1 MSRAVLRIVVTATL
15 AAVVGWGVVSGT
27 LDHGGGDRYRELTTT
42 LRCPVCQGE
51 SVADSPSENA
61 QEMGT
66 LIRQQIEAGWTDPQ
80 IRQFFIDRYGRWIL
94 LDPPR
99 RGTTLVVWTVPLLA
113 VTGGVIAVA
122 SRLER
127 TPRRARLMAGAAML
141 GLASVVAV
149 VVAGARQPVP
159 RDPEPLAAPSGAA
172 ADLQGVT
179 NQSME
184 EVVAA
189 NPEVIGMRL
198 ALLERYLDEGDL
210 DAAYRHSSVAI
221 NLPATDQEYQRA
233 LRLHGWVTALKGAPV
248 SGAEYLQ
255 AALALSPTDRDALWF
270 LANVQHS
277 GLNDHAAARRTLE
290 QLLTTE
296 MTDAERARVQSL
308 LAEVEQA
315 E

>member
-1 MSRAVLRIVVTATL
+1 VSRAVLRIVVTATL
-15 AAVVGWGVVSGT
+15 AAVVGWGVVSGA
-27 LDHGGGDRYRELTTT
+27 LEHGEGDRYRELTTT

-127 TPRRARLMAGAAML
+127 TPRRARLMAGAGIL

-172 ADLQGVT
+172 TDLQGVT

-198 ALLERYLDEGDL
+198 ALLERYLDEGNL

-233 LRLHGWVTALKGAPV
+233 LRLHGWVTALKGAPA

-277 GLNDHAAARRTLE
+277 GLNDHAAAQRTLE
-290 QLLTTE
+290 QLLTTV

>member
-1 MSRAVLRIVVTATL
+1 VLRIVVTATL
-15 AAVVGWGVVSGT
+15 AAVVGWGMVSGA
-27 LDHGGGDRYRELTTT
+27 LDRGDGDRYRELTTT

-61 QEMGT
+61 QEMGA
-66 LIRQQIEAGWTDPQ
+66 LIRQQIEAGWTDGQ

-99 RGTTLVVWTVPLLA
+99 RGATLVVWTVPLLA
-113 VTGGVIAVA
+113 VTGGVIAIA
-122 SRLER
+122 SRLQR
-127 TPRRARLMAGAAML
+127 TPRRTRLMAGAGAL
-141 GLASVVAV
+141 GLASVAAL

-172 ADLQGVT
+172 VDLQGVT

-198 ALLERYLDEGDL
+198 ALLERYLDDGNL

-233 LRLHGWVTALKGAPV
+233 LRLHGWVTALKGAPA

-270 LANVQHS
+270 LANVQHN
-277 GLNDHAAARRTLE
+277 GLHDQAAARRTLE
-290 QLLTTE
+290 QLLATE
-296 MTDAERARVQSL
+296 MTEAERARVQSL